1 MTLEQF
7 ALLLI
12 KQKNHNK
19 IFGELEFKC
28 FGGSDV
34 TNKLKDWLLF
44 FTDLVIVNL
53 ENIAENEQ
61 YNFNVRETYYETDG
75 LLYDWKSI
83 THYGNR
89 DFRKEESFGYTIE
102 SNVS

>member
-1 MTLEQF
+1 MVKKCELLSIERSTKTL
-7 ALLLI
+7 L
-12 KQKNHNK
+12 
-19 IFGELEFKC
+19 
-28 FGGSDV
+28 DV
-34 TNKLKDWLLF
+34 KDWLLF
-44 FTDLVIVNL
+44 FTDLVIVNY
-53 ENIAENEQ
+53 EKIPKDGQ
-61 YNFNVRETYYETDG
+61 KNFDVLNHETYN